1 MKIASF
7 FSGIGGLDLGFKNN
21 DFNIIW
27 ANEFD
32 KTIWETYEQNHSCFL
47 EKRSIIDLDENDIPD
62 VDGFIGGPPCQSWSV
77 AGSGKG
83 IEDKRGKTFLKLLYL
98 IELKKPKFFVLEN
111 VQGILSQ
118 KHSDA
123 LNKITTTFSELG
135 YDLHYK
141 CLNAKYYDVPQDR
154 KRVFFVGFKKEHNIS
169 FKFPKENSKI
179 KTLKDTIFNFENPK
193 STKNLTI
200 KPMDEYLDNTFS
212 SRYMSRNRV
221 RSWEEPSFTIPA
233 MGRQV
238 PLHPS
243 APKMIQIKKDLFEFK
258 KEDLSKYRRL
268 TVRECAIIQTFPQN
282 FVIKYNKINDAYKM
296 IGNAV
301 PVKLAEAIAK
311 EVKLSYI
318 KKHLTT
324 NL

>member
-21 DFNIIW
+21 GFNIVW

-32 KTIWETYEQNHSCFL
+32 KTIWETYEKNHSCFL
-47 EKRSIIDLDENDIPD
+47 EKRSIINLNENDIPN

-77 AGSGKG
+77 GGSGKG
-83 IEDKRGKTFLKLLYL
+83 IDDKRGKTFLKLLSL
-98 IELKKPKFFVLEN
+98 IELKKPNFFILEN
-111 VQGILSQ
+111 VQGILSK
-118 KHSDA
+118 KHSEI
-123 LNKITTTFSELG
+123 LNKIIDTFNQLG

-154 KRVFFVGFKKEHNIS
+154 KRVFFIGFKKNLNIS
-169 FKFPKENSKI
+169 FNFPKKKTKI
-179 KTLKDTIFNFENPK
+179 KTLEDVISNLENPE
-193 STKNLTI
+193 STKNNTI
-200 KPMDEYLDNTFS
+200 KPMDEYLDDTFS

-221 RSWEEPSFTIPA
+221 RTWNEPSFTIPA
-233 MGRQV
+233 MGRQI

-243 APKMIQIKKDLFEFK
+243 APKMIQVKKNLFEFK

-268 TVRECAIIQTFPQN
+268 TVRECAIIQTFPNN

-311 EVKLSYI
+311 EVRIS
-318 KKHLTT
+318 LT
-324 NL
+324 N